1 MDKQVADALKT
12 IDTKN
17 LSKAEVADA
26 LSHAFGYTVKLT
38 QNGVD
43 VISNSDKF
51 SENDVITATWNG
63 KSGTATV
70 TIHDAVD
77 TVLQNAVDAIESK
90 MLPENN
96 SDISKDY
103 PEITSQT
110 TTTDLKNYA
119 EAVLSDAGIT
129 GVAVKYVVKDGDKDI
144 ANGANLSGHFTL
156 SYTKDNK
163 EYTADAKY
171 NLPTAT
177 EIDINKLIAYVQE
190 QVQYYFDKVNDNNE
204 ATGEFDEDA
213 AKEYIQSYID
223 HYLTDNKRIVG
234 EFKVEGVLGTAPT
247 HTKDGKLVIKLS
259 AKKGRYSA
267 GDLIEEITVKHSDGQ
282 KIKDI
287 DDAVRKA
294 AAAADTTDI
303 QNKNDVDT
311 VSEDEV
317 QSFAEKIVTKALA
330 SAIDGSVVSKDYS
343 KLSGESVKAE
353 VTKYTPSTS
362 KTEGTAHVVVTTT
375 LNRDYPENYQYIDG
389 GRDAWNTE
397 KTISSTVE
405 FDLTFAKLKA
415 VKTAYIYLGNTRYE
429 TYNPTAD
436 INKITVKGSDYL
448 VSRNGNDP
456 LKYSSSNENVIVVD
470 PDTGDYTVKG
480 IGETTITVQNADD
493 TSVTSSVKIIVKQA
507 EDYPFTDV
515 QDTKQYFF
523 NAVYGL
529 NDMTGHTVVN
539 GTTDTTFSPAA
550 DVTRAQ
556 FVTFL
561 YRAAG
566 EPIVKQTSLN
576 KFADVSSDA
585 YYAKVIAWAVD
596 NGITYGT
603 DDTHFTPNATV
614 TRAQAATFLYR
625 AYGKSSDR
633 LGNADSNFTD
643 INGSDYYATAVRWG
657 VANNIIFGT
666 TATTFSPSDNCN
678 RGQAV
683 TLIYRAF
690 GWRSEQDAE

>member
-1 MDKQVADALKT
+1 M
-12 IDTKN
+12 
-17 LSKAEVADA
+17 
-26 LSHAFGYTVKLT
+26 
-38 QNGVD
+38 
-43 VISNSDKF
+43 
-51 SENDVITATWNG
+51 
-63 KSGTATV
+63 
-70 TIHDAVD
+70 
-77 TVLQNAVDAIESK
+77 
-90 MLPENN
+90 
-96 SDISKDY
+96 
-103 PEITSQT
+103 
-110 TTTDLKNYA
+110 
-119 EAVLSDAGIT
+119 
-129 GVAVKYVVKDGDKDI
+129 
-144 ANGANLSGHFTL
+144 
-156 SYTKDNK
+156 
-163 EYTADAKY
+163 
-171 NLPTAT
+171 
-177 EIDINKLIAYVQE
+177 
-190 QVQYYFDKVNDNNE
+190 NDNNE

-282 KIKDI
+282 RIKDI

-429 TYNPTAD
+429 TYNPTAET
-436 INKITVKGSDYL
+436 NKITVKGSDYL